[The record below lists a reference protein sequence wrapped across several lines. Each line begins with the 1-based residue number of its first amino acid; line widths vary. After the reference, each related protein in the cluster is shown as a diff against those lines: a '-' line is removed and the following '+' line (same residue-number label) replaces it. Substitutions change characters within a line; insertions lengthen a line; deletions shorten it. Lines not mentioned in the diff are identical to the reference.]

1 MAAMLLNRSGFRF
14 YMVGSSEM
22 TVLQNGHSRRVE
34 RGALDHLLQART
46 PTIYFST
53 LIGDSVLTL
62 PTLRA
67 LGEMF
72 TAPLT
77 LVCPRIAFDLCFREV
92 SSRVVDITGSPPVGP
107 SIGPSSDRILDY
119 EALAAEIGPVD
130 LFINAVP
137 WDVPSNAFARPLRQ
151 RLAPTTSIG
160 FPTGDAYE
168 VVIPRDVPHSA
179 DLTFK
184 LARLFDPAARIET
197 YAQPVPITPSVREDV
212 RSMRA
217 ALPAGTKVLAVH
229 ADTSW
234 MKKRWPVTR
243 LVDLLDR
250 FLSRHRD
257 FVAWVVGMGHEELNV
272 GRERDRVFP
281 YLGVPLDLAMGMVAD
296 ADLFVGVDSSMLH
309 AADLA
314 RVPGV
319 GLFGPTRSETWGFR
333 FAAHRH
339 VDMGTMAEIT
349 VDGVLDA
356 LEDLVASGRREAL
369 SLGVYGDLPAAELL
383 SAVRRFHDTA
393 LTWHYEEPSAE
404 QHGGGVTAKALHLHA
419 LNFHLWHHEDTVRRP
434 GVTDRE
440 VAHRKRCIDDLNAR
454 RNSAIEDID
463 ATLLDRLT
471 PNRGAPLST
480 ETPGTIVDRL
490 SVLALRILHTHRDD
504 QAGGHLAVLEE
515 QYDDLLGG
523 LEQFLTRMRN
533 GEIRFKLY
541 RQFKSAEQRSYCA
554 LFSERQ

>member
-1 MAAMLLNRSGFRF
+1 MNVL
-14 YMVGSSEM
+14 SEM
-22 TVLQNGHSRRVE
+22 TVLQNGHSMKVE
-34 RGALDHLLQART
+34 RGGLDHLLRART
-46 PTIYFST
+46 PTVYFST

-67 LGEMF
+67 LSEMF
-72 TAPLT
+72 TVPLT
-77 LVCPRIAFDLCFREV
+77 LLCPKIAFDLCFREV
-92 SSRVVDITGSPPVGP
+92 SSRLVDITGSPPVGP
-107 SIGPSSDRILDY
+107 SLGPSSNRILDY
-119 EALAAEIGPVD
+119 DALASEIGPID

-160 FPTGDAYE
+160 FPNGDTYD

-184 LARLFDPAARIET
+184 LARLFDPSARIET
-197 YAQPVPITPSVREDV
+197 YAQPVRLSPSVLEDV
-212 RSMRA
+212 RAMRA
-217 ALPAGTKVLAVH
+217 ALPSGAKVLAMH

-234 MKKRWPVTR
+234 AKKRWPVTR

-281 YLGVPLDLAMGMVAD
+281 FLGVPLDLAMGMVAD

-319 GLFGPTRSETWGFR
+319 GLFGPTRSQTWGFR
-333 FAAHRH
+333 FAPHRH
-339 VDMGTMAEIT
+339 VDMSTMAEIT
-349 VDGVLDA
+349 VDEVLAA
-356 LEDLVASGRREAL
+356 LEDLVSSQRREAL
-369 SLGVYGDLPAAELL
+369 PTTELHDPPGTDLL
-383 SAVRRFHDTA
+383 SAVGRFHDTA
-393 LTWHYEEPSAE
+393 LTWHHEEPATEPDGDSVA
-404 QHGGGVTAKALHLHA
+404 AKVLQLHA
-419 LNFHLWHHEDTVRRP
+419 MNFHLWHQEDAVRRL
-434 GVTDRE
+434 GVSDHE
-440 VAHRKRCIDDLNAR
+440 VADRKRRIDDLNAR
-454 RNSAIEDID
+454 RNSVIEDID
-463 ATLLDRLT
+463 ATLLARLN
-471 PNRGAPLST
+471 PDGGAPLST

-490 SVLALRILHTHRDD
+490 SVLALRILHTHR
-504 QAGGHLAVLEE
+504 AARPAGHLTVLEE
-515 QYDDLLGG
+515 QYDDLSRG

-541 RQFKSAEQRSYCA
+541 RQFKSAKPRSYCA
-554 LFSERQ
+554 LFFDSQ